1 VLRPAERLARHSRRR
16 HDFWI
21 EPSTYR
27 PEPLQR
33 VTLRHRVGNHFLGDP
48 VPRDEGLMV
57 RFVTL
62 GGDGEKRVP
71 GVHGVD
77 PAGIAQAPETGTLV
91 VAYQSRGSVVELPPD
106 KMARYAEEEGVAA
119 QLPAGWQG
127 KPLLRDSFAR
137 SVKSLLVVSGRGSAG
152 FDRTAGLPLELVP
165 LVDPAGSPPAARC
178 RCGCCGKVSRCRHPG
193 GGAVA
198 ARSQQGARRAHRRR
212 RTRHLHAAAH
222 GRVARQGGEDPA
234 GAAGRHGGLRERW
247 ASLTFVRG
255 SRETGSVGRADACA
269 REERGARRRCHE
281 HVSHRP

>member
-1 VLRPAERLARHSRRR
+1 MRLRPALALAATVVGAALVAAPAAA

-91 VAYQSRGSVVELPPD
+91 VAYQSRGSVAELPPD

-137 SVKSLLVVSGRGSAG
+137 SVKSLLVVNGRGSAG
-152 FDRTAGLPLELVP
+152 FDRVAGLPLELVP
-165 LVDPAGSPPAARC
+165 LVDPAGLAA
-178 RCGCCGKVSRCRHPG
+178 
-193 GGAVA
+193 GGALPVRLLWQGKPVAGIQVA
-198 ARSQQGARRAHRRR
+198 ALSRLDPSKALVAR
-212 RTRHLHAAAH
+212 TDGD
-222 GRVARQGGEDPA
+222 GRVTLTLPRTGEWLVKAVKVLPA
-234 GAAGRHGGLRERW
+234 PPDGTADFASVW
-247 ASLTFVRG
+247 ASLTFVAG
-255 SRETGSVGRADACA
+255 Q
-269 REERGARRRCHE
+269 
-281 HVSHRP
+281 P